1 MSNSNFSN
9 NPGQEN
15 YRGRS
20 NNERSNFR
28 DRSGGRRDGGGFRIR
43 LSDNEMKAVKSI
55 QETFQLRST
64 VAVLGFA
71 IRTLSEM
78 IKDEK
83 LIESITEYA
92 KNNKRNIKMSNSNFS
107 NNPGQENYRGRS
119 NNERSNFRDR
129 SGGRRDGGGFRIRL
143 SDNEMKAVKSIQ
155 ETFQLRSTVAV
166 LGFSVRT
173 LSEMIKNEKLIE
185 SITEYAKNN

>member
-9 NPGQEN
+9 NPGQEH
-15 YRGRS
+15 YR
-20 NNERSNFR
+20 
-28 DRSGGRRDGGGFRIR
+28 
-43 LSDNEMKAVKSI
+43 V
-55 QETFQLRST
+55 
-64 VAVLGFA
+64 
-71 IRTLSEM
+71 
-78 IKDEK
+78 
-83 LIESITEYA
+83 
-92 KNNKRNIKMSNSNFS
+92 
-107 NNPGQENYRGRS
+107 RS

-173 LSEMIKNEKLIE
+173 LSEMIKDEKLIE
-185 SITEYAKNN
+185 SITEYAKNNKNSSPIDNHKALMKKRQKQLLPPLQDL

>member
-9 NPGQEN
+9 NPGREN

-43 LSDNEMKAVKSI
+43 LSDNEMKSVK
-55 QETFQLRST
+55 
-64 VAVLGFA
+64 A
-71 IRTLSEM
+71 
-78 IKDEK
+78 
-83 LIESITEYA
+83 
-92 KNNKRNIKMSNSNFS
+92 
-107 NNPGQENYRGRS
+107 
-119 NNERSNFRDR
+119 
-129 SGGRRDGGGFRIRL
+129 
-143 SDNEMKAVKSIQ
+143 IQ

-173 LSEMIKNEKLIE
+173 LSEMIKDEKLIA
-185 SITEYAKNN
+185 SITEYAKNNKNSSPNKQSQNAYEEKEKTATDPFARPVKTTSNEEIESSEVEEDDK

>member
-1 MSNSNFSN
+1 MSNSNFSDN
-9 NPGQEN
+9 EN

-71 IRTLSEM
+71 VRTLSEM

-92 KNNKRNIKMSNSNFS
+92 KNNKNSSPNKQTQ
-107 NNPGQENYRGRS
+107 NPYDKKTKTAPDPFARP
-119 NNERSNFRDR
+119 
-129 SGGRRDGGGFRIRL
+129 
-143 SDNEMKAVKSIQ
+143 VKSTSAEEIQ
-155 ETFQLRSTVAV
+155 S
-166 LGFSVRT
+166 
-173 LSEMIKNEKLIE
+173 SEVEEDGK
-185 SITEYAKNN
+185 

>member
-55 QETFQLRST
+55 QETFQLSST
-64 VAVLGFA
+64 VAVLGFSV
-71 IRTLSEM
+71 RTLSEM

-92 KNNKRNIKMSNSNFS
+92 KNNKNSSSNRQSRSPNEEKTKITP
-107 NNPGQENYRGRS
+107 NPFARP
-119 NNERSNFRDR
+119 
-129 SGGRRDGGGFRIRL
+129 
-143 SDNEMKAVKSIQ
+143 VKSSANEEIQ
-155 ETFQLRSTVAV
+155 SSIL
-166 LGFSVRT
+166 
-173 LSEMIKNEKLIE
+173 EKDD
-185 SITEYAKNN
+185 K